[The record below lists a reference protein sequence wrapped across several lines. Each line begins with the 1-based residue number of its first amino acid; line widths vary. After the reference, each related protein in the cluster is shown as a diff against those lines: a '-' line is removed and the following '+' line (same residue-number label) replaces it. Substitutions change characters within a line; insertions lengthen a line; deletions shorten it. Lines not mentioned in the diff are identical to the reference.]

1 MTTQPFVF
9 DTEKFAELFKTEEL
23 TKFFD
28 QAKANFNPEALL
40 EAQKKNVAALV
51 EANKVAAAG
60 YQDIFKRQV
69 AMYEETVATLQAAL
83 ADLGDSALT
92 PEGQAK
98 QVELAK
104 SSFEKAVANMTEL
117 AEVAKKANT
126 EAFEIVQARVKA
138 SLEELKEITAKTNA

>member
-23 TKFFD
+23 TKFFE
-28 QAKANFNPEALL
+28 QAKANFNADALV

-51 EANKVAAAG
+51 EANKIAAAG

-69 AMYEETVATLQAAL
+69 AMYEETVATVQAAL
-83 ADLGDSALT
+83 AELGDKALT
-92 PEGQAK
+92 AEGQAK

-104 SSFEKAVANMTEL
+104 ASFEKAVANMTEL
-117 AEVAKKANT
+117 AEAAKKANE
-126 EAFEIVQARVKA
+126 EAFEVVAARVRE
-138 SLEELKEITAKTNA
+138 SIEELKAAAAQ

>member
-28 QAKANFNPEALL
+28 QAKASFNPEALV

-69 AMYEETVATLQAAL
+69 AMYEETVATLQATMAE
-83 ADLGDSALT
+83 LGDSALT

-98 QVELAK
+98 QVEMAK
-104 SSFEKAVANMTEL
+104 ASFEKAVANMTEL
-117 AEVAKKANT
+117 AEAAKKANE
-126 EAFEIVQARVKA
+126 EAFEIVAARVRE
-138 SLEELKEITAKTNA
+138 SVEELKAAAGQ

>member
-23 TKFFD
+23 NKFFD
-28 QAKANFNPEALL
+28 QAKANFNPEALV

-69 AMYEETVATLQAAL
+69 AMYEETVASLQSAL
-83 ADLGDSALT
+83 SELGDAGLT
-92 PEGQAK
+92 ADAQAK

-117 AEVAKKANT
+117 AEAAKKANE
-126 EAFEIVQARVKA
+126 EAFEIVAARVRE
-138 SLEELKEITAKTNA
+138 SVEELKAAAE